1 MGSNFRAPQPKLSHR
16 SAPGCALMCFAPQVP
31 NMKLVLALAAL
42 APASAFVAP
51 QASAPAAGALRAD
64 ASSMDGIL
72 APVGFFDPLGLSKSA
87 SEETLNWYRAAEIK
101 HGRVAMAA
109 FLGCVVTGLGGH
121 FPGAIDLQGDSFACV
136 GTGQLLEFWD
146 KTPAAGRLQIIS
158 TVGAIEYVFES
169 QQPHYLRGGTPGAIR
184 LTRGVAPWHEEAGGP
199 GYDPMAKYDAATRKT
214 KRDMELQNGRLAM
227 LGMAS
232 FVAASKIPGSV
243 PVLAGLGFAG
253 DYAGA
258 LPSNP
263 LPSSFFM

>member
-1 MGSNFRAPQPKLSHR
+1 MARKIVALS
-16 SAPGCALMCFAPQVP
+16 L
-31 NMKLVLALAAL
+31 LASS
-42 APASAFVAP
+42 ASALV
-51 QASAPAAGALRAD
+51 APAAPAASSTALRAD
-64 ASSMDGIL
+64 AKALVPDGIQ
-72 APVGFFDPLGLSKSA
+72 APTGYFDPMGIADKVNDK
-87 SEETLNWYRAAEIK
+87 TLLWFRAAEIK

-121 FPGAIDLQGDSFACV
+121 FPGAIDLQGDSFASV

-169 QQPHYLRGGTPGAIR
+169 QQPHYLRGGTPGAVR

>member
-1 MGSNFRAPQPKLSHR
+1 M
-16 SAPGCALMCFAPQVP
+16 PGIGKETGDKPWDPYGFAT
-31 NMKLVLALAAL
+31 K
-42 APASAFVAP
+42 AST
-51 QASAPAAGALRAD
+51 D
-64 ASSMDGIL
+64 T
-72 APVGFFDPLGLSKSA
+72 LG
-87 SEETLNWYRAAEIK
+87 WYRAAEIK

-121 FPGAIDLQGDSFACV
+121 FPGAIDLQGDSFASV

-253 DYAGA
+253 DYAGT

>member
-1 MGSNFRAPQPKLSHR
+1 
-16 SAPGCALMCFAPQVP
+16 
-31 NMKLVLALAAL
+31 
-42 APASAFVAP
+42 
-51 QASAPAAGALRAD
+51 
-64 ASSMDGIL
+64 
-72 APVGFFDPLGLSKSA
+72 
-87 SEETLNWYRAAEIK
+87 
-101 HGRVAMAA
+101 MAA

-121 FPGAIDLQGDSFACV
+121 FPGAIDLQGDSFASV